1 MVMSTVVLHFPMVV
15 AVAALPN
22 RADEMGFSIRLVAGV
37 RNIQDAPVFQE
48 GFRVVVHTEILDER

>member
-1 MVMSTVVLHFPMVV
+1 
-15 AVAALPN
+15 
-22 RADEMGFSIRLVAGV
+22 MGFSIRLVAGV

>member
-1 MVMSTVVLHFPMVV
+1 MVV

-48 GFRVVVHTEILDER
+48 GFRVVVHTEILYER